1 MKNRWKHIFIPV
13 LTMALCLSLAA
24 CGNSDNVAGDDWR
37 TTGMVVG
44 SGTITHDGESVD
56 VLVTVSESSAAF
68 YRDLPE
74 QVLFDSVSFP
84 MNIPDAE
91 QAFNA
96 ISFDDM
102 DDDGESDVLVSFI
115 HENADATELIWIWD
129 PVERYVFREDLST
142 VAISGGDL
150 SGDDLSEYVGLW
162 EYQGENLWLR
172 IRDDATWEFVNDQD
186 EVIEYG
192 TLWVDEYGI
201 TLHFDGSGDTLQLDR
216 TVSGDLIDSVNGGTL
231 LPVEGIQSQE
241 PYFTRNGIEIN
252 AAVEMGTFPLED
264 GVCSYSGLGDG
275 YNTDDCYWEITKTG
289 DYTHDGIRELHFDA
303 ICYIPEDSIP
313 YFDQQYTTVTSSEL
327 YDFYTGMWLTTS
339 TAYGNSQRGD
349 NYYLHTISWQG
360 NSYLIEFAYSTDWQY
375 NVGDWAQVLTKSYAV
390 YLPEDYDGLVFAAEA
405 QPDNYKDSA
414 KRMQLD
420 SISPEAALMDIDTV
434 DPYRSLYFSLCY

>member
-1 MKNRWKHIFIPV
+1 M
-13 LTMALCLSLAA
+13 LTLVLCLSLVA
-24 CGNSDNVAGDDWR
+24 CGNSDDVAGDDWR

-74 QVLFDSVSFP
+74 QILFDSVSFP

-115 HENADATELIWIWD
+115 HENGDATELIWIWD

-172 IRDDATWEFVNDQD
+172 IHEDATWEFVNDQD

-192 TLWVDEYGI
+192 VLWVDEYGI

-231 LPVEGIQSQE
+231 VPADKIESCV
-241 PYFTRNGIEIN
+241 PYFTRNGFEIN
-252 AAVEMGTFPLED
+252 AAVDAGTYLLKN
-264 GVCSYSGLGDG
+264 GACSYYNLGKNYTVG
-275 YNTDDCYWEITKTG
+275 DCYWEVIKNY
-289 DYTHDGIRELHFDA
+289 DVTHDGIREIQFDA
-303 ICYIPEDSIP
+303 VCYVPASSLGT
-313 YFDQQYTTVTSSEL
+313 FDQEFIISTRSGL
-327 YDFYTGMWLTTS
+327 YDFYTGKWFNT
-339 TAYGNSQRGD
+339 D
-349 NYYLHTISWQG
+349 NDHTEKNHTERIDNHYVNTLEWNGQ
-360 NSYLIEFAYSTDWQY
+360 SYEVEYSYSTEAEFFVADWY
-375 NVGDWAQVLTKSYAV
+375 MVYTVSYMV
-390 YLPEDYDGLVFAAEA
+390 YLPEGYDGLLFVAE
-405 QPDNYKDSA
+405 
-414 KRMQLD
+414 
-420 SISPEAALMDIDTV
+420 PEAKTYEDHMKWSDPTAEYYLTEEDAV
-434 DPYRSLYFSLCY
+434 DLFFSVCY

>member
-56 VLVTVSESSAAF
+56 VLVTVSESSADF

-303 ICYIPEDSIP
+303 ICYIPEGSIP

-339 TAYGNSQRGD
+339 TAYGNS
-349 NYYLHTISWQG
+349 
-360 NSYLIEFAYSTDWQY
+360 
-375 NVGDWAQVLTKSYAV
+375 
-390 YLPEDYDGLVFAAEA
+390 
-405 QPDNYKDSA
+405 
-414 KRMQLD
+414 
-420 SISPEAALMDIDTV
+420 
-434 DPYRSLYFSLCY
+434 